1 MEVVA
6 QLEVEP
12 RHEVRGAARGGA
24 GHPHADA
31 GCPGVP
37 PLPKH
42 DHVDGGARTPNRV
55 IGSIYKY
62 GHCRDKQ
69 NVTRLEIKEKQQPYV
84 I

>member
-1 MEVVA
+1 MEFVA

-12 RHEVRGAARGGA
+12 GILMLTLDVQ
-24 GHPHADA
+24 
-31 GCPGVP
+31 VSP

-42 DHVDGGARTPNRV
+42 DHVDGGARTPIGV